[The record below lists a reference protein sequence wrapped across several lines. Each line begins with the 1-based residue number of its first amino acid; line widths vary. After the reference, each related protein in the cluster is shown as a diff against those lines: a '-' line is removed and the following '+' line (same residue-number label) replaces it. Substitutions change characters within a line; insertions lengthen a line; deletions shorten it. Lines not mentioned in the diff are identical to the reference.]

1 MGEVHDELKGF
12 VTERFEGEDHVVDQQ
27 VTIRFP
33 NLQKEFDPVLQVNV
47 TMIFTQD
54 FFIPQVNSQWPLL
67 FNVIRVEKN
76 NLSHFFLYL
85 VSSCDVVEDRVA
97 SLRCSS
103 LNKIRSLDTG

>member
-12 VTERFEGEDHVVDQQ
+12 VTERLEGEDHVVDQQ

-33 NLQKEFDPVLQVNV
+33 DLQKRVCSSPASQCNN
-47 TMIFTQD
+47 D
-54 FFIPQVNSQWPLL
+54 FSSRFIHSTRKYPIATSFLRNS
-67 FNVIRVEKN
+67 RKKN
-76 NLSHFFLYL
+76 YLSHSYFLYL

-103 LNKIRSLDTG
+103 LNKIGH